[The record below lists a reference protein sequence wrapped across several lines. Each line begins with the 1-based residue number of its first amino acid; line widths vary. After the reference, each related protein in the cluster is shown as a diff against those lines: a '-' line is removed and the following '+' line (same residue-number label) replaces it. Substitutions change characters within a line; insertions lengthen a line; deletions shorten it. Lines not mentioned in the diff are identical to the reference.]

1 MSPAPAPV
9 AAVAESLTLLFED
22 ETADTFSSRVSAPNP
37 FTVPVAQLVALMVEG
52 KSLTP
57 DGKLAVK
64 SFTAP
69 EAEVGKLSKQL
80 SNAGAAAGITIR
92 QKRESVGKGRVKV
105 SFTASPKISRPRAP
119 KVAPPETEATPEG

>member
-1 MSPAPAPV
+1 
-9 AAVAESLTLLFED
+9 
-22 ETADTFSSRVSAPNP
+22 
-37 FTVPVAQLVALMVEG
+37 
-52 KSLTP
+52 
-57 DGKLAVK
+57 
-64 SFTAP
+64 
-69 EAEVGKLSKQL
+69 VGKLSKQL